1 MTPNTANDFVE
12 NPSKANGCINNTPK
26 TKIKRT
32 KANIKKQRRYLDS
45 IKVK

>member
-1 MTPNTANDFVE
+1 MKKLNADVE
-12 NPSKANGCINNTPK
+12 NPSKANGCIDTTPK

-45 IKVK
+45 LKVK